1 MNKHELIRKLTSRKF
16 IISALSALA
25 GILIALVGHEQEI
38 TAAAGALMCI
48 VPAVVYCIMEGRID
62 AASVK
67 AIGDAAAK
75 AAEDLG
81 AVTAAK
87 HIEAVTDVAEIV
99 AGDPDGESVTP

>member
-16 IISALSALA
+16 IISAISTLA
-25 GILIALVGHEQEI
+25 GILIALIGHEHEV
-38 TAAAGALMCI
+38 AAIAGALMSI
-48 VPAVVYCIMEGRID
+48 VPAVVYCIMEGKID

-75 AAEDLG
+75 AAEELG
-81 AVTAAK
+81 AESTAK

-99 AGDPDGESVTP
+99 AGDPDGETVTP

>member
-1 MNKHELIRKLTSRKF
+1 
-16 IISALSALA
+16 
-25 GILIALVGHEQEI
+25 
-38 TAAAGALMCI
+38 
-48 VPAVVYCIMEGRID
+48 MEGKID

-81 AVTAAK
+81 AESTAK

-99 AGDPDGESVTP
+99 AGDPDGETVTP